1 MRALRMVSGAES
13 DGIAHGE
20 INVSS
25 SSFRAKIS
33 KANLTRRSY
42 TAVTIRFCASHS
54 FGQHR
59 RAGLVTLVSA

>member
-13 DGIAHGE
+13 DGIAHGT

-33 KANLTRRSY
+33 KENLTLRSY
-42 TAVTIRFCASHS
+42 TAVAIRFCASHS
-54 FGQHR
+54 FRRGK